1 MNTILTIFL
10 YILLIVSNPIVEA
23 IKITHNPPNTPPPT
37 NICSGT
43 YSDYLQMNKIPP
55 PARTTPKFRF
65 KKSPPPPLPSPPF
78 SPPKSSNLPPFNPPY
93 QWHLPPLPTPPHKSP
108 PILAYGMRFNPLRIR
123 GQHPS
128 CRSGES
134 RCSTSYS
141 TRDQTQRQIQTT
153 DEQRTEQTKTA
164 S

>member
-55 PARTTPKFRF
+55 PARTTN
-65 KKSPPPPLPSPPF
+65 PSP
-78 SPPKSSNLPPFNPPY
+78 NPP
-93 QWHLPPLPTPPHKSP
+93 
-108 PILAYGMRFNPLRIR
+108 R
-123 GQHPS
+123 
-128 CRSGES
+128 
-134 RCSTSYS
+134 
-141 TRDQTQRQIQTT
+141 QRRMIGIENYLS
-153 DEQRTEQTKTA
+153 EQNEQP
-164 S
+164 